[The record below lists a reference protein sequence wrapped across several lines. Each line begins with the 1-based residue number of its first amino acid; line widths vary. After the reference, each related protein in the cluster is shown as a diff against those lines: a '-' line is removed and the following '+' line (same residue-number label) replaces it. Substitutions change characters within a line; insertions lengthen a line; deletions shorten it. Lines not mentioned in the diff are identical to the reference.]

1 MKLMAKNTK
10 ELLQV
15 LDENKPSS
23 KTKNAATHTQRGNT
37 NEPKSKSDSTD
48 YQNTYTS

>member
-15 LDENKPSS
+15 LDENKQTFFKDKKCSYP
-23 KTKNAATHTQRGNT
+23 
-37 NEPKSKSDSTD
+37 
-48 YQNTYTS
+48 YTEREHKRAQVKE